1 MVFVFAW
8 ILLLA
13 AARISLYGD
22 SLPQSAAAAALGL
35 AARRS
40 AVCSTLPRAWAA
52 GGRAVH
58 YTIYFSHRDE
68 HVLRYNTGWNAGDAV
83 LPWATRMAFT
93 YFLGHPAEWI
103 MREAHAKTTSTG
115 LVIADDTRTLA
126 LMFVPP
132 LYLFAVG
139 WNEFRS
145 SRTIPSKTSRIYRP
159 KLLRSLSALTAK
171 QSTLIGLREQY
182 R

>member
-1 MVFVFAW
+1 LCLPGYSCSPPRASRSTAIACRRAQRPLRWASPPADPQFA
-8 ILLLA
+8 IP
-13 AARISLYGD
+13 
-22 SLPQSAAAAALGL
+22 LPLTPRRHHTPPKL
-35 AARRS
+35 IRPRRS
-40 AVCSTLPRAWAA
+40 FCEDHPSDPSWAEVCSTLPRAWAA

-126 LMFVPP
+126 LMVGGGGLFYSRNGASQ
-132 LYLFAVG
+132 LY
-139 WNEFRS
+139 
-145 SRTIPSKTSRIYRP
+145 
-159 KLLRSLSALTAK
+159 
-171 QSTLIGLREQY
+171 
-182 R
+182 